1 MAVMLPA
8 GLETAFG
15 MLGVP
20 WPTEDEDGLR
30 DCATAYRSCANTI
43 TADVIPGT
51 RGAVQFAA
59 ADNAGDDVD
68 ALTAFWA
75 DYHRE
80 GDDSAHLSSLATTLH
95 ALADTH
101 DGFATLVEILKKVL
115 IVAAGIVA
123 AILAWAVAAAAFTFG
138 MAAVQARTAVFG
150 SRVFAQ
156 RAVAVFRREL
166 GRFFGRT
173 LARGVAAR
181 LRRILA
187 AKSPNQLRMRFGG
200 RPDPLRAAANRN
212 VNVKAITPAP
222 VWRTDRLV
230 LRRADDRHPDEVF
243 GPGFHPRRPDNTDLE
258 SHLRFEESAFV
269 STTRL
274 SNPMDIFPTRYLYDV
289 DAPGGIDLTQTMGTA
304 LRTGHQQEVAFPG
317 GVEGRFIKGA
327 RPYDAATETF
337 GDYVNNPHYRP

>member
-1 MAVMLPA
+1 MAVTLPA
-8 GLETAFG
+8 ELETAFG
-15 MLGVP
+15 MLRVP

-30 DCATAYRSCANTI
+30 DCATAYRACAITI
-43 TADVIPGT
+43 TADVIPGAH
-51 RGAVQFAA
+51 GAVQFAA
-59 ADNAGDDVD
+59 VDNAGDDID
-68 ALTAFWA
+68 AFTAFWA
-75 DYHRE
+75 DYHRDD
-80 GDDSAHLSSLATTLH
+80 DDSGHLSSLATTMH

-101 DGFATLVEILKKVL
+101 DGFATFVEVLKKVL
-115 IVAAGIVA
+115 VIAAGIVA
-123 AILAWAVAAAAFTFG
+123 AILAWAIAASAFTFG
-138 MAAVQARTAVFG
+138 MAAVQARTAILG
-150 SRVFAQ
+150 SRMLAQ
-156 RAVAVFRREL
+156 RATAVFRREL
-166 GRFFGRT
+166 ERFFGKT
-173 LARGVAAR
+173 LVRGITTR
-181 LRRILA
+181 LHGILG
-187 AKSPNQLRMRFGG
+187 AKSPDRLRMRFGG

-222 VWRTDRLV
+222 VWRTDRLI

-289 DAPGGIDLTQTMGTA
+289 DAPGGVDITKTMGSA

-327 RPYDAATETF
+327 RPYDEATKTF
-337 GDYVNNPHYRP
+337 GDYINNPHYRP